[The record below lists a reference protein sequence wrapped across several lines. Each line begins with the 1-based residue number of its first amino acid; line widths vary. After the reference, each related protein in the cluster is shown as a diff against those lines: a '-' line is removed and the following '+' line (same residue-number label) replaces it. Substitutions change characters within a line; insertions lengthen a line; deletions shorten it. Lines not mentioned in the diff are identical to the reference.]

1 MGFVSIP
8 VRLARTLHSRW
19 LRMGPDDRERLEP
32 LARDARDRA
41 LDLRGT
47 GDRESAERELNAA
60 NESLAA
66 AIVASAEADPEVGE
80 VEVAGLRADLR
91 RELDR
96 LAHADVKVTRTTPQ
110 PAPALVCRR

>member
-8 VRLARTLHSRW
+8 VRLARTLHTRW
-19 LRMGPDDRERLEP
+19 LRMGPDDRERLAP

-47 GDRESAERELNAA
+47 TEREQAERELNAA

-66 AIVASAEADPEVGE
+66 AIVASAEADPEIDE
-80 VEVAGLRADLR
+80 VEVASLRADLR

-96 LAHADVKVTRTTPQ
+96 LAQADVKASRTTPRHTAQ
-110 PAPALVCRR
+110 

>member
-8 VRLARTLHSRW
+8 VRLARTLHARW
-19 LRMGPDDRERLEP
+19 QRLGAEDRERLAP

-41 LDLRGT
+41 LDLRGSN
-47 GDRESAERELNAA
+47 DREAAERELNAA

-66 AIVASAEADPEVGE
+66 AIVASAEADPEVDE
-80 VEVAGLRADLR
+80 AEVAGLRADLR

-96 LAHADVKVTRTTPQ
+96 LAKADVKATRVTPHQR
-110 PAPALVCRR
+110 AG

>member
-19 LRMGPDDRERLEP
+19 LRMGEDDRERLAP

-41 LDLRGT
+41 LDLRGSA
-47 GDRESAERELNAA
+47 DRESAERELNAA

-66 AIVASAEADPEVGE
+66 AIVASAEADPEVDE

-96 LAHADVKVTRTTPQ
+96 LAQADVKATRTSPHPTRQ
-110 PAPALVCRR
+110 

>member
-19 LRMGPDDRERLEP
+19 LRLGPDDRERLAP

-41 LDLRGT
+41 LDLRGSD
-47 GDRESAERELNAA
+47 DRESAERELNAA

-66 AIVASAEADPEVGE
+66 AIVASAEADPEVDE

-96 LAHADVKVTRTTPQ
+96 LAQGRRQGHQDH
-110 PAPALVCRR
+110 APADAAQ

>member
-1 MGFVSIP
+1 MGFVSLP

-19 LRMGPDDRERLEP
+19 LRMGEDERERLAP

-41 LDLRGT
+41 LDLRGSA
-47 GDRESAERELNAA
+47 DREQAERELKAA

-66 AIVASAEADPEVGE
+66 AIVASAEADPEVDE

-96 LAHADVKVTRTTPQ
+96 LAQADVKVTKS
-110 PAPALVCRR
+110 APREHTQ

>member
-1 MGFVSIP
+1 MGFVSLP

-19 LRMGPDDRERLEP
+19 LRMAAEERARLAP
-32 LARDARDRA
+32 VARDARDRA

-47 GDRESAERELNAA
+47 ADREQAERELKAA

-66 AIVASAEADPEVGE
+66 AIVASAEADPEVDETE
-80 VEVAGLRADLR
+80 VQGLRADLR

-96 LAHADVKVTRTTPQ
+96 LARAEVTATKTPSHQ
-110 PAPALVCRR
+110 PAP

>member
-1 MGFVSIP
+1 MGFVSVP

-19 LRMGPDDRERLEP
+19 MRMNETERERLAP

-41 LDLRGT
+41 LDLRGEAS
-47 GDRESAERELNAA
+47 GREQAERELNAA

-66 AIVASAEADPEVGE
+66 AIVASAEADPEVDE
-80 VEVAGLRADLR
+80 VEVASLRADLR

-96 LAHADVKVTRTTPQ
+96 LAQADVKVTKT
-110 PAPALVCRR
+110 APREPTQ

>member
-1 MGFVSIP
+1 MALSSIGI
-8 VRLARTLHSRW
+8 RLARMLHGRW
-19 LRMGPDDRERLEP
+19 QQMRDDDRERLAP

-47 GDRESAERELNAA
+47 TDREQAERELRAA

-66 AIVASAEADPEVGE
+66 AIVASAEADPEVDEIE
-80 VEVAGLRADLR
+80 VRELREDLR

-96 LAHADVKVTRTTPQ
+96 LASAEVKASRGTSGASAQ
-110 PAPALVCRR
+110 

>member
-1 MGFVSIP
+1 MGFVSLP

-19 LRMGPDDRERLEP
+19 LRLGPADRERLAP

-41 LDLRGT
+41 LDLRGAT
-47 GDRESAERELNAA
+47 DRDQAESELKAA

-66 AIVASAEADPEVGE
+66 ALVASAEADPEVDEAE
-80 VEVAGLRADLR
+80 VQSLRRDLR

-96 LAHADVKVTRTTPQ
+96 LARAEVKASRTASSE
-110 PAPALVCRR
+110 PAQ

>member
-19 LRMGPDDRERLEP
+19 LRMGPDDRERLAP

-47 GDRESAERELNAA
+47 NDREAAERELKAA

-66 AIVASAEADPEVGE
+66 AIVASAEADPEVDE

-96 LAHADVKVTRTTPQ
+96 LAQADVKVTRNSPQ
-110 PAPALVCRR
+110 PRPH

>member
-1 MGFVSIP
+1 MGFVSLP

-19 LRMGPDDRERLEP
+19 QRMGEPERERLAP

-47 GDRESAERELNAA
+47 TAGREQAERELNAA

-66 AIVASAEADPEVGE
+66 AIVASAEADPEVDE
-80 VEVAGLRADLR
+80 IEVASLRADLR

-96 LAHADVKVTRTTPQ
+96 LAQADVTVTKT
-110 PAPALVCRR
+110 APHEHTQ

>member
-19 LRMGPDDRERLEP
+19 LRMGPDERERLAP

-41 LDLRGT
+41 LDLRGS
-47 GDRESAERELNAA
+47 GDRERAERELNAA

-66 AIVASAEADPEVGE
+66 AIVASAEADPEVDDA
-80 VEVAGLRADLR
+80 EVAGLRADLR

-96 LAHADVKVTRTTPQ
+96 LANGDVKASRGAS
-110 PAPALVCRR
+110 PAAKE

>member
-8 VRLARTLHSRW
+8 IRLARTLHTRW
-19 LRMGPDDRERLEP
+19 QRLGAEDRERLAP

-41 LDLRGT
+41 LDLRGSNN
-47 GDRESAERELNAA
+47 REAAERELNAA

-66 AIVASAEADPEVGE
+66 AIVASAEADPEVDE
-80 VEVAGLRADLR
+80 AEVAGLRADLR

-96 LAHADVKVTRTTPQ
+96 LAQADVKATRVTPHQR
-110 PAPALVCRR
+110 AR

>member
-19 LRMGPDDRERLEP
+19 LRMGPDDRERLAP

-47 GDRESAERELNAA
+47 SDREAAERELNAA
-60 NESLAA
+60 NES
-66 AIVASAEADPEVGE
+66 SGRGDR
-80 VEVAGLRADLR
+80 GLGGGRSRGR
-91 RELDR
+91 RG
-96 LAHADVKVTRTTPQ
+96 
-110 PAPALVCRR
+110 

>member
-1 MGFVSIP
+1 MSGW
-8 VRLARTLHSRW
+8 R
-19 LRMGPDDRERLEP
+19 P

-41 LDLRGT
+41 LT
-47 GDRESAERELNAA
+47 CAAPPTATQAERELNAA

-66 AIVASAEADPEVGE
+66 AIVASAEADPEVDE

-96 LAHADVKVTRTTPQ
+96 LAQADVKVTRTTPQ
-110 PAPALVCRR
+110 QPAQ

>member
-1 MGFVSIP
+1 MGFVSLS

-19 LRMGPDDRERLEP
+19 LRLGPADRERLAP

-41 LDLRGT
+41 LDLRGAS
-47 GDRESAERELNAA
+47 DRDQAERELKAA

-66 AIVASAEADPEVGE
+66 AIVASAEADPEVDEAE
-80 VEVAGLRADLR
+80 VQGLRADLR

-96 LAHADVKVTRTTPQ
+96 LARADVKASRTTSSQ
-110 PAPALVCRR
+110 PAQ

>member
-19 LRMGPDDRERLEP
+19 LRLRPDDRERLEP

-41 LDLRGT
+41 LDLRGSD
-47 GDRESAERELNAA
+47 DRESAERELNVA

-66 AIVASAEADPEVGE
+66 AIVASAEADPEVDE
-80 VEVAGLRADLR
+80 AEVAGLRADLR

-96 LAHADVKVTRTTPQ
+96 LAKADVKASRVTPHQR
-110 PAPALVCRR
+110 AG

>member
-1 MGFVSIP
+1 MGFVSLP

-19 LRMGPDDRERLEP
+19 LRMGEAERERLAP

-47 GDRESAERELNAA
+47 TDRGQAERELQAA

-66 AIVASAEADPEVGE
+66 AIVASAEADPEVDE

-96 LAHADVKVTRTTPQ
+96 LAQADVKASRTTPRTTTQ
-110 PAPALVCRR
+110 

>member
-1 MGFVSIP
+1 MGFVSLSI
-8 VRLARTLHSRW
+8 RLARTLHTRW
-19 LRMGPDDRERLEP
+19 LGLGPTDRERLAP

-47 GDRESAERELNAA
+47 NDRDQAERELKAA

-66 AIVASAEADPEVGE
+66 AIVASAEADPHVDEAEVQ
-80 VEVAGLRADLR
+80 GLRADLR

-96 LAHADVKVTRTTPQ
+96 LAQAEVKASTTPSRQ
-110 PAPALVCRR
+110 PAQ

>member
-1 MGFVSIP
+1 
-8 VRLARTLHSRW
+8 
-19 LRMGPDDRERLEP
+19 MGPDDRERLAP

-47 GDRESAERELNAA
+47 NDREAAERELNAA

-66 AIVASAEADPEVGE
+66 AIVASAEADPEVDE

-96 LAHADVKVTRTTPQ
+96 LAKADVKASRVTPHQR
-110 PAPALVCRR
+110 AG

>member
-1 MGFVSIP
+1 MGFVSLP

-19 LRMGPDDRERLEP
+19 LRMGTDDRERLAP

-47 GDRESAERELNAA
+47 NDREAAERELNAA

-66 AIVASAEADPEVGE
+66 AIVASAEADPEVDE
-80 VEVAGLRADLR
+80 AEVAGLRADLR

-96 LAHADVKVTRTTPQ
+96 LANADVKASRTTPRE
-110 PAPALVCRR
+110 PAQ

>member
-1 MGFVSIP
+1 MGYVSLP
-8 VRLARTLHSRW
+8 VRLARTLHNRW
-19 LRMGPDDRERLEP
+19 LRLAPADRTRLAP

-47 GDRESAERELNAA
+47 ANREQAERELKAA

-66 AIVASAEADPEVGE
+66 AIVASAEADPEVDETE
-80 VEVAGLRADLR
+80 VQGLRADLK

-96 LAHADVKVTRTTPQ
+96 LARADVEATRSTSRL
-110 PAPALVCRR
+110 PAQ